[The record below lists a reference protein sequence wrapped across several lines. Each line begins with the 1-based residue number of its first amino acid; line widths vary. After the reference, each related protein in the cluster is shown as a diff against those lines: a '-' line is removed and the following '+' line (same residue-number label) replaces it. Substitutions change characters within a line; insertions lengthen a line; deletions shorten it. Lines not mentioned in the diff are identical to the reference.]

1 MKRLISRWTT
11 EISLAKSVAEITQ
24 MLTDA
29 QAMAILTELA
39 QGKPTAISFRIRTS
53 WGVMSFRL
61 PAETDAVHQILS
73 KRDRTGRHAI
83 APRYRTREQA
93 KRTAWRVV
101 RDWLEAQLAL
111 IECGLARLEQVFL
124 PYAQNDRGETVYE
137 RLKAEKFSGLLLT
150 GGS

>member
-101 RDWLEAQLAL
+101 RGWPQGPPGLIACGPRRLAQEVLPKRPNDPCGKAL
-111 IECGLARLEQVFL
+111 LH
-124 PYAQNDRGETVYE
+124 AQE
-137 RLKAEKFSGLLLT
+137 
-150 GGS
+150 

>member
-1 MKRLISRWTT
+1 
-11 EISLAKSVAEITQ
+11 
-24 MLTDA
+24 MLSDA

-39 QGKPTAISFRIRTS
+39 QGKATAISFRIRTS

-61 PAETDAVHQILS
+61 PAETDAVHQILN
-73 KRDRTGRHAI
+73 KRDRTGRYAI
-83 APRYRTREQA
+83 APRYRSREQA
-93 KRTAWRVV
+93 ERVCWRLT

-150 GGS
+150 EAS